1 MKTILG
7 FMLFLGTLSLSSGES
22 ASVDFSETTQSAR
35 IDTFTFS
42 SNGTETKGKIYLPAS
57 YETNKNL
64 PAVFLID
71 FTEQHFTIARDE
83 FEKVIEGVEQIEG
96 FEALVVSLENIPD
109 IDALRGDFWEYYNIY
124 RDMASYV
131 DGRYTNNTTRTFIGR
146 GSESGI
152 VLLALFKDSSE
163 TPVFK
168 NFIVTDTDDSQKF
181 ETIALINSGNF
192 PQENKQNIK
201 LHFSFSSSNNRTV
214 CINLINTINEAE
226 FPWLQFESIEYANRT
241 YPNTYPVSYA
251 AGLEYIFSDTQTG
264 LVENLSTA
272 PGEYQLE
279 QNYPNPFNP
288 STTIAYHLPDPGNV
302 VLKIY
307 DGLGH
312 EVRTLISTRQQAG
325 THSVLWDGSN
335 NLGIKVS
342 SGIFIYQL
350 QAGDFTETRKLILQK

>member
-192 PQENKQNIK
+192 PQENKQNI
-201 LHFSFSSSNNRTV
+201 
-214 CINLINTINEAE
+214 
-226 FPWLQFESIEYANRT
+226 
-241 YPNTYPVSYA
+241 
-251 AGLEYIFSDTQTG
+251 
-264 LVENLSTA
+264 
-272 PGEYQLE
+272 
-279 QNYPNPFNP
+279 
-288 STTIAYHLPDPGNV
+288 
-302 VLKIY
+302 
-307 DGLGH
+307 
-312 EVRTLISTRQQAG
+312 TLFFFKQ
-325 THSVLWDGSN
+325 
-335 NLGIKVS
+335 
-342 SGIFIYQL
+342 
-350 QAGDFTETRKLILQK
+350 